1 MKTEFGKI
9 VIVLLLITKLFLIS
23 CKDSKNKMTSDGS
36 SIWPV
41 SSLISEGIDS
51 LVIDSINQDLT
62 SGKYGLIDHVL
73 VIRNGNLVFDNSY
86 KHNYDSISQ
95 KHDTTNFQFN
105 YDHPYWHPYYKNS
118 DLHTLQ
124 SATKS
129 ITSLLVGIAVDEG
142 FISSVDMKIMKL
154 FDDYSIRLKD
164 PLKDSISLEDLLTM
178 RGGIKWDEWSTDFD
192 SPENSCVI
200 LENSKNW
207 IEYVIT
213 QPMDTVPGTK
223 FVYNGGIAV
232 LLGEIVRIRT
242 GKRIDKWAEEKL
254 FKPLDIKD
262 YYWKVSPNGEI
273 DTEGGLYLSIYD
285 FAKIGQLILYGGIW
299 QGERIVSEK
308 WVIKSTSY
316 MAKSYLGKID
326 NYHGYGYLWWLG
338 NYKNGTFNLIMAAG
352 FGDQY
357 LFIDQRNNLLT
368 VTNGWNIHDT
378 PEKKVRF
385 DLPYRFARSINNKT
399 N

>member
-23 CKDSKNKMTSDGS
+23 CKDSKNKTTSDGS

-41 SSLISEGIDS
+41 SSLISEGIDT

-73 VIRNGNLVFDNSY
+73 VIRNGNLVFDNNY

-105 YDHPYWHPYYKNS
+105 YDHPYWHPYYKNT

-142 FISSVDMKIMKL
+142 FISSVDMKVMKL
-154 FDDYSIRLKD
+154 FNDYSIRLKD

-178 RGGIKWDEWSTDFD
+178 RGGIKWDEWTTDFD
-192 SPENSCVI
+192 SPFNSCFI

-207 IEYVIT
+207 VEYVLT

-223 FVYNGGIAV
+223 FVYNGGLPV
-232 LLGEIVRIRT
+232 LLGEVIRIKT

-285 FAKIGQLILYGGIW
+285 FAKIGQLILNGGIW
-299 QGERIVSEK
+299 QGERIISEA
-308 WVIKSTSY
+308 WVIKSTSFI
-316 MAKSYLGKID
+316 AKID
-326 NYHGYGYLWWLG
+326 NNHGYGYLWWLG
-338 NYKNGTFNLIMAAG
+338 NYKNGTFNLIMANG

-357 LFIDQRNNLLT
+357 LFIDYKNNLLT

-378 PEKKVRF
+378 PEKNVRY